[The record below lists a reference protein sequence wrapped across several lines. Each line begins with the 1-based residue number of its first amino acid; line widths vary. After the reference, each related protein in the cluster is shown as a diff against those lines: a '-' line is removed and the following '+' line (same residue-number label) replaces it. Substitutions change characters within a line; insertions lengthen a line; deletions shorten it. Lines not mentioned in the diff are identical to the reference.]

1 MGPGWRRRNIW
12 LLIGA
17 SGIPAV
23 SFYSDCLN
31 ECLETCVSRNACSRL
46 VVFFH
51 PLLLFPFTIV
61 PSNKL
66 WLCGSEASIP
76 TTTIN
81 CSAVIPFRCL
91 AAIPHEGILPGCPS
105 LDRGSR
111 EAEFGFGHNRP
122 AVTLLLPNCVPPEDK
137 TRPTEDNFGQLPG
150 ENVDFY
156 AVLEVD
162 KEATPADI
170 KRAYR
175 RLALRFHPDK
185 NPDDPNASEKF
196 KEINRA
202 HAVLSDPTKRRI
214 YDQYGSFGIY
224 LAEQVDEDTMRAY
237 FALQNPCLK
246 SKGSTRAG
254 ILPGCPSLDRES
266 QEAEFR
272 FEPRTFRPSVD
283 PLSASTTLKWAQK
296 TALSSANDGSV
307 HTIHGLTNA
316 TSCAEHIFQ

>member
-1 MGPGWRRRNIW
+1 MAPRSSVGG
-12 LLIGA
+12 
-17 SGIPAV
+17 
-23 SFYSDCLN
+23 
-31 ECLETCVSRNACSRL
+31 
-46 VVFFH
+46 
-51 PLLLFPFTIV
+51 
-61 PSNKL
+61 
-66 WLCGSEASIP
+66 EASDGRRH
-76 TTTIN
+76 
-81 CSAVIPFRCL
+81 S
-91 AAIPHEGILPGCPS
+91 
-105 LDRGSR
+105 
-111 EAEFGFGHNRP
+111 
-122 AVTLLLPNCVPPEDK
+122 
-137 TRPTEDNFGQLPG
+137 

-246 SKGSTRAG
+246 CCLGTLFILSCCCCCLCCCCCCNFCCGHCRPAHEPDDFRDILEEEAGRNASNSPQESNEQSPVTDQPGSFPAAPVG
-254 ILPGCPSLDRES
+254 FN
-266 QEAEFR
+266 A
-272 FEPRTFRPSVD
+272 
-283 PLSASTTLKWAQK
+283 ASTLVTDVQK
-296 TALSSANDGSV
+296 
-307 HTIHGLTNA
+307 
-316 TSCAEHIFQ
+316 E